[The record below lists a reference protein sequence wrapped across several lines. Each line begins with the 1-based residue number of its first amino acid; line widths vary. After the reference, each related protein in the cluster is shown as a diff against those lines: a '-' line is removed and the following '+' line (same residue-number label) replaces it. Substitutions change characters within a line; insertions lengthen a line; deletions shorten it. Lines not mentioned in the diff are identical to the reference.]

1 PTRGGAGGCGV
12 AAGRLRQDRPG
23 GRLGP
28 TPSAAGGVAVAGRGR
43 QRPDTGLA
51 PRRRRAGPGAPRD
64 RRAGRRAPAG
74 SAARLVGGGGDLP
87 GQRAGRRG
95 RGGRSGA
102 GRLSPDPGA
111 AGPPVPRLSAGAPP
125 ALPASGGG
133 PPRRPPLP
141 VAGLRARGQLAEVR
155 EGDLRFTPEETAALL
170 RAAVGPDLLEA
181 AVAVLGERTEGG
193 AAGLRRG
200 ALSLHGHAGPA
211 GFVATFSGSQRYV
224 LDYLAEEVL
233 DRQPEPLRAFLL
245 ETSVLERLAG
255 ELCDAVTG
263 RTDGQQ
269 LLEQIERANLFL
281 VPLDEVRGWWR
292 YHHLFADLLRAP
304 LGQTRP
310 ERVAGLHRAAV
321 AWCEQHGLVDDA
333 VRHGLAAGDSW
344 WAARL
349 LERHLDRLLL
359 QGEGATLQ
367 RWLGRLPA
375 ALAGSRPRAVV
386 GQGRP

>member
-95 RGGRSGA
+95 RGGRAGA

-111 AGPPVPRLSAGAPP
+111 AGPPVPRLFAGAPP
-125 ALPASGGG
+125 
-133 PPRRPPLP
+133 PPLP
-141 VAGLRARGQLAEVR
+141 LARLRARGQLAEVR

-181 AVAVLGERTEGG
+181 AVAVLGERTEGW
-193 AAGLRRG
+193 AAGLQLA
-200 ALSLHGHAGPA
+200 ALSLHGQAAPA

-245 ETSVLERLAG
+245 ETSVLERLSG
-255 ELCDAVTG
+255 PLCEAVTG
-263 RTDGQQ
+263 RADSQR
-269 LLEQIERANLFL
+269 LLEQVERANLFL

-292 YHHLFADLLRAP
+292 YHHLFADPLRA
-304 LGQTRP
+304 
-310 ERVAGLHRAAV
+310 
-321 AWCEQHGLVDDA
+321 
-333 VRHGLAAGDSW
+333 
-344 WAARL
+344 
-349 LERHLDRLLL
+349 
-359 QGEGATLQ
+359 
-367 RWLGRLPA
+367 
-375 ALAGSRPRAVV
+375 
-386 GQGRP
+386 